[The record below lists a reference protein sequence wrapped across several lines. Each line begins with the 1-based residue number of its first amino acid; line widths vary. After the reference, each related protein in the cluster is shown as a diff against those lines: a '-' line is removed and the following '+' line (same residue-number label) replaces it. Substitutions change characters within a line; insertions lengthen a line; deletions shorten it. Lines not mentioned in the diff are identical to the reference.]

1 MSNYKIEIQYDGTRY
16 KGWQI
21 LSNNDNTIQGKITEA
36 ISKVTGEEVQV
47 IGSGRTDAGVHAMG
61 QVANFHLTNTK
72 IKDSVSFLNDLNNI
86 LPDDIA
92 VISVNKVDGR
102 FHARF
107 SAVSKTYRYRI
118 HYSKIPNVFERRFVY
133 TYTNTTIDVEKM
145 KEAATYFIGEKD
157 FKSFCNNPKFTKSSV
172 RTITNIGITK
182 TDSEIIIDYT
192 GDGFLKGMVRAITGT
207 LIEVATGQKTAS
219 EIPSILESQS
229 RENAGYTAPACG
241 LCLMEVRYK

>member
-36 ISKVTGEEVQV
+36 ISKITGEEVQV

-133 TYTNTTIDVEKM
+133 TYTNTPIDVEKM
-145 KEAATYFIGEKD
+145 KDAATYFIGEKD

-172 RTITNIGITK
+172 RTITNIDITK

>member
-92 VISVNKVDGR
+92 VISVNIVDGR

-133 TYTNTTIDVEKM
+133 TYTNTPIDVEKM

-172 RTITNIGITK
+172 RTITNIDITK

>member
-133 TYTNTTIDVEKM
+133 TYTNTPIDVEKM
-145 KEAATYFIGEKD
+145 KKAATYFIGEKD

-172 RTITNIGITK
+172 RTITNINITK